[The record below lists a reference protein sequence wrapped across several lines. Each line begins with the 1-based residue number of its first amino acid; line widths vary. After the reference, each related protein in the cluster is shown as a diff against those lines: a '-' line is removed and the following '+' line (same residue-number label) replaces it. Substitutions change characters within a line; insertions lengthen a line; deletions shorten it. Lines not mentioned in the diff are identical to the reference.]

1 MRHRDLALPAAA
13 AGRERS
19 SRFSTYR
26 DGGLERFRRRVGVV
40 VSDALIGRDRIIE
53 YRECAELIAWHPNG
67 GVSAKRGQAVSEAD
81 IVVAAVGRPELIKG
95 DWIKPGAVV
104 IDAGYNPGNI
114 GGVEYTAAAQQARL
128 ITPVPGGV
136 GPTTVAL
143 LLAQTVDAADRR

>member
-67 GVSAKRGQAVSEAD
+67 GVSAKRGQA
-81 IVVAAVGRPELIKG
+81 
-95 DWIKPGAVV
+95 
-104 IDAGYNPGNI
+104 
-114 GGVEYTAAAQQARL
+114 QQARL